1 MPLNVFYSYSHKD
14 EKLLEKLKAHLAGLE
29 RSEAVASW
37 SDCQI
42 TAGSDW
48 RREILQALEA
58 ADVILLLVSADFMKS
73 DFCQSVELKRAIER
87 HEQDRALIIPILLRP
102 CVITGTALEKF
113 QCIPKGG
120 KPVTEWPNRDRAFVD
135 IVERIR
141 TALSAFE
148 PRPAQAPAA
157 KHPVREVLHR
167 VFGPNEF
174 QSPSFLKIAL
184 QSAQAVARLEYAD
197 HRGAQTGG
205 LVRLSDFGLAKT
217 GLGVLTVKY
226 SGSTDGPSNAFFELD
241 DCRVPLGSSLW
252 RSTPVDELG
261 GVEILAVD
269 GIPSS
274 IEPLTLGST
283 LDVKEGE
290 PALIISYPLGGP
302 LAFSLRDGRV
312 VQVTPNTVVYRS
324 ATQPGSSGAPVFD
337 DDWNVIGIHTRRNP
351 DGSKAGFAIDALR
364 DKASRRSVH
373 GRD

>member
-1 MPLNVFYSYSHKD
+1 
-14 EKLLEKLKAHLAGLE
+14 
-29 RSEAVASW
+29 
-37 SDCQI
+37 
-42 TAGSDW
+42 
-48 RREILQALEA
+48 
-58 ADVILLLVSADFMKS
+58 
-73 DFCQSVELKRAIER
+73 
-87 HEQDRALIIPILLRP
+87 
-102 CVITGTALEKF
+102 
-113 QCIPKGG
+113 
-120 KPVTEWPNRDRAFVD
+120 
-135 IVERIR
+135 
-141 TALSAFE
+141 
-148 PRPAQAPAA
+148 
-157 KHPVREVLHR
+157 
-167 VFGPNEF
+167 
-174 QSPSFLKIAL
+174 
-184 QSAQAVARLEYAD
+184 
-197 HRGAQTGG
+197 
-205 LVRLSDFGLAKT
+205 
-217 GLGVLTVKY
+217 
-226 SGSTDGPSNAFFELD
+226 
-241 DCRVPLGSSLW
+241 LW